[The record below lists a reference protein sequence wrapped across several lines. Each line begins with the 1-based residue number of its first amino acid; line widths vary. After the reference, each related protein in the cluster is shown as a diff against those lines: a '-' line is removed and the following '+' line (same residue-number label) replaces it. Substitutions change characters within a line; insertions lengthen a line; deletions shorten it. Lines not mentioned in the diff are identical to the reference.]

1 MGQARAG
8 GTLGGTLGPAEAYLD
23 STSSTVTKRND
34 VDTALSRVVTDV
46 AAGSPAASA
55 GLKAA
60 DRIADVDGAAASAP
74 VLNDAINARKPGE
87 KIKLHVVRDGAPI
100 EVEVEVARNVKRTY
114 RLAAAAGATAGQT
127 AILDDWLRK
136 GL

>member
-1 MGQARAG
+1 
-8 GTLGGTLGPAEAYLD
+8 
-23 STSSTVTKRND
+23 VTKRND